1 METKMEIT
9 TKAKELKGKIKESDL
24 KDLELFFAHTN
35 LREDQREKLV
45 KIIENIITM
54 SASTI

>member
-9 TKAKELKGKIKESDL
+9 TKSNQLKVKIKESDL
-24 KDLELFFAHTN
+24 KDLELFFANTN
-35 LREDQREKLV
+35 LSEEQREKLV

-54 SASTI
+54 PASI